1 MMNYLRTTERITE
14 TIVPRDDEMQWI
26 FVYFLQTITTERD
39 EQFYALRVDK
49 LSRDGVLL
57 EREETCAF
65 TDCRLEALAMA
76 NAFARGTVPP
86 CVLLEM
92 ADEWA
97 MQRSNAHTYHM
108 AG

>member
-1 MMNYLRTTERITE
+1 MKNYLRTTERISEVT
-14 TIVPRDDEMQWI
+14 VHRDDVTQWI

-39 EQFYALRVDK
+39 EHFYALRVDK
-49 LSRDGVLL
+49 LSRDGVFL

-65 TDCRLEALAMA
+65 TDCKEEALAMA
-76 NAFARGTVPP
+76 GAFIQGAVPP

-92 ADEWA
+92 TDEWSMRNA
-97 MQRSNAHTYHM
+97 PAHTYHM

>member
-14 TIVPRDDEMQWI
+14 AIVSHDDDKQWI

-39 EQFYALRVDK
+39 EHFYALRVDK
-49 LSRDGVLL
+49 LSRDGILL

-65 TDCRLEALAMA
+65 TDCKLEALAMV
-76 NAFARGTVPP
+76 NAFAVGTVPP

-92 ADEWA
+92 TDEWA
-97 MQRSNAHTYHM
+97 MQRSYAHTYHM

>member
-1 MMNYLRTTERITE
+1 MRNYLRTTERISEAT
-14 TIVPRDDEMQWI
+14 VQHAPGLQWI

-39 EQFYALRVDK
+39 EHFYALRVDK

-65 TDCRLEALAMA
+65 TDCKEEALAMA
-76 NAFARGTVPP
+76 GAFARGTVPP

-92 ADEWA
+92 TDEWS
-97 MQRSNAHTYHM
+97 MQTAYARTYHM

>member
-1 MMNYLRTTERITE
+1 MGNYLRTTERISEAT
-14 TIVPRDDEMQWI
+14 VQNDDGLLWI
-26 FVYFLQTITTERD
+26 FVYFLQTIKTERN
-39 EQFYALRVDK
+39 EHFYALRVDK

-65 TDCRLEALAMA
+65 TDNKEEALAMA

-92 ADEWA
+92 TDEWST
-97 MQRSNAHTYHM
+97 QNAYARTYHM